1 MLQQSTEHPWCP
13 LLSFLYP
20 FVQREKRPDPNYM
33 EALQTDIMPAM
44 RAILIDW
51 LVEVAQEY
59 KLHSETLFQAVGL
72 VDRYL
77 SIVPVPRN
85 QLQLIGVSC
94 MLLASKY
101 EEIYSPQV
109 GFHEAI
115 HACLLLVITFALRI
129 LAKQLTQGWHMG
141 LQSY

>member
-1 MLQQSTEHPWCP
+1 METLQP
-13 LLSFLYP
+13 
-20 FVQREKRPDPNYM
+20 
-33 EALQTDIMPAM
+33 DIMPPM

-77 SIVPVPRN
+77 SVTPVTRN
-85 QLQLIGVSC
+85 QLQLVGVSC

-109 GFHEAI
+109 RPSHSAS
-115 HACLLLVITFALRI
+115 ACTISGPIIALKMNC
-129 LAKQLTQGWHMG
+129 A
-141 LQSY
+141 

>member
-1 MLQQSTEHPWCP
+1 METLQ
-13 LLSFLYP
+13 
-20 FVQREKRPDPNYM
+20 PDV
-33 EALQTDIMPAM
+33 MPPM

-59 KLHSETLFQAVGL
+59 KLHSETLFQTVGL

-77 SIVPVPRN
+77 SVTPVTRN
-85 QLQLIGVSC
+85 HLQLVGVSC

-109 GFHEAI
+109 VHST
-115 HACLLLVITFALRI
+115 CN
-129 LAKQLTQGWHMG
+129 
-141 LQSY
+141 